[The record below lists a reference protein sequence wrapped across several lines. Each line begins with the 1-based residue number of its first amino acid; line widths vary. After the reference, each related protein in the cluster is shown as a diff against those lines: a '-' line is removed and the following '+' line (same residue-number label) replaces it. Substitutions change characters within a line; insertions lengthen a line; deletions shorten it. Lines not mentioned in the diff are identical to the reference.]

1 MMSLR
6 SLTVLA
12 ALILL
17 QLCGCAAMSKP
28 SDPSVNELERRH
40 DERLVEMGLH
50 PVDQRRERRLG
61 RGLRLQG
68 RWECGESVTQMDQRR
83 RSGLRSRPER
93 STESDDLACR
103 QSRAPPPR

>member
-1 MMSLR
+1 MMSLQ

-40 DERLVEMGLH
+40 NEEM
-50 PVDQRRERRLG
+50 QRMG
-61 RGLRLQG
+61 GG
-68 RWECGESVTQMDQRR
+68 
-83 RSGLRSRPER
+83 SGGSM
-93 STESDDLACR
+93 
-103 QSRAPPPR
+103 